1 LLINGR
7 EGYQIDAG
15 DRGLSYGDGLFET
28 LAVSAGS
35 PCLWEDHMQRLEAG
49 CLRLGIPVPEWE
61 ILRKDVLREIGSA
74 QQGVI
79 KIIVTRGSGERGYRL
94 PDKVVPTRIVRY
106 TPWPEHPRNAR
117 EEGVAV
123 RVCSSRLGL
132 NPALA
137 GLKTL
142 NRLEQVMARSEWSS
156 PKIAEGLMR
165 DSEGRVIEGTMSN
178 LFLLRRGGVVTP
190 DLSRC
195 GIAGVMRRVIMTTAE
210 EIGIRVS
217 TEEITLEALMHSD
230 GLFLSNSLIGIWPVR
245 EVSGKQFD
253 PQIIP
258 DLLVKKVMNRGF
270 QY

>member
-1 LLINGR
+1 MINGR

-35 PCLWEDHMQRLEAG
+35 PCLWEEHMQRLEAG
-49 CLRLGIPVPEWE
+49 CLRLGIPVPERE
-61 ILRKDVLREIGSA
+61 ILRKEVLREIGSA

-79 KIIVTRGSGERGYRL
+79 KIIVTRGSGGRGYRL

-132 NPALA
+132 NPTLA

-156 PKIAEGLMR
+156 PKIAEGLMH
-165 DSEGRVIEGTMSN
+165 DSEGHIIEGTMSN
-178 LFLLRRGGVVTP
+178 LFLLRGGILVTP

-195 GIAGVMRRVIMTTAE
+195 GIAGVMRRIIIMIAE
-210 EIGIRVS
+210 EMGIRVFR
-217 TEEITLEALMHSD
+217 EEITLEALMHSD

-253 PQIIP
+253 PKIIP
-258 DLLVKKVMNRGF
+258 DSLVEQVMSRGF
-270 QY
+270 RY

>member
-1 LLINGR
+1 MLINGR
-7 EGYQIDAG
+7 EGHLIDAD

-28 LAVSAGS
+28 LAVSSGS
-35 PCLWEDHMQRLEAG
+35 PCLWEDHMQRMEAG
-49 CLRLGIPVPEWE
+49 CLRLGIPVPEQDS
-61 ILRKDVLREIGSA
+61 LREEVLREIGSA

-79 KIIVTRGSGERGYRL
+79 KIIVTRGPGGRGYRL
-94 PDKVVPTRIVRY
+94 PDKVFPTRIVEY
-106 TPWPEHPRNAR
+106 TPWPEHIQESRA
-117 EEGVAV
+117 EGVAV

-142 NRLEQVMARSEWSS
+142 NRLEQVIARSEWSS
-156 PKIAEGLMR
+156 PAISEGLMR
-165 DSEGRVIEGTMSN
+165 DLEGCIIEGTMSN
-178 LFLLRRGGVVTP
+178 LFLLRGGVLVTP

-195 GIAGVMRRVIMTTAE
+195 GIAGVMRQVVMTTAE
-210 EIGIRVS
+210 EMGIRVS
-217 TEEITLEALMHSD
+217 VEEITLETLLHSD
-230 GLFLSNSLIGIWPVR
+230 GLFLSNSLIGIWPIR

-258 DLLVKKVMNRGF
+258 DLLVEQAMSRGF